1 MKLQQRSKVT
11 KSQSLSSKFG
21 APLRKWFGWFV
32 LFLGLAVARLRLAV
46 FVSF

>member
-32 LFLGLAVARLRLAV
+32 LFLGLAVVVMFLNYSERK
-46 FVSF
+46 